1 MMPSKDYILFL
12 DLECTGNIEWRPDKD
27 QRGSE
32 ILEVGLVMV
41 QRVPSLPEVERKN
54 IILPVWQNEI
64 DEADQVVVDM
74 HTKSG
79 LWTDCLAA
87 GEGLTDRDRPRIL
100 KELDLYLAGWMKQFS
115 KKSHILVAG
124 SGVAWY
130 DRQYIK
136 RDLPFFNSTLTYKV
150 ADMSAIREVLGI
162 ANVQIRTT
170 QFGFKT
176 HRAVEDAA
184 FHAREMRDF
193 LKFAQRRE
201 LG

>member
-1 MMPSKDYILFL
+1 MPSKDYVLFL
-12 DLECTGNIEWRPDKD
+12 DLECTGNVEWRPDKD

-41 QRVPSLPEVERKN
+41 RREPSLTEVDRKN
-54 IILPVWQNEI
+54 IILPVWQ
-64 DEADQVVVDM
+64 DEVDAAEQVVIDM

-79 LWTDCLAA
+79 LWTDCLSA
-87 GEGLTDRDRPRIL
+87 GEGLTSSERPRIL
-100 KELDLYLAGWMKQFS
+100 NELDLYLAGWMKNFS
-115 KKSHILVAG
+115 KKNHILVAG

-150 ADMSAIREVLGI
+150 GDMSAIREVLSIG
-162 ANVQIRTT
+162 NVQIKTL
-170 QFGFKT
+170 FGFKT

-184 FHAREMRDF
+184 FHAQEMRDF
-193 LKFAQRRE
+193 LRFAQRRA
-201 LG
+201 